1 MDFKTY
7 YETRFESDLRAL
19 LAAIPEKWRRT
30 LWNDPA
36 ALTIQLDR
44 LSKGDAIEVV
54 PADRRPLF
62 AVCLCWT
69 ALIDQAMYKCS
80 GQYYESFRRLSA
92 YPKLTG
98 AGEWTWCH
106 KCTRPI
112 YAITDMHYV
121 DEDGASKAKAL
132 MSAAKDYFRKDIPES
147 LGKLFSIPDELSERI
162 FVECLRELDKR

>member
-1 MDFKTY
+1 MDFETY
-7 YETRFESDLRAL
+7 YKTCFESDLREL
-19 LAAIPEKWRRT
+19 LAAIPQKWKRT

-44 LSKGDAIEVV
+44 LTESDSIEVI
-54 PADRRPLF
+54 PCERRPLF

-69 ALIDQAMYKCS
+69 VLIDQAMFKYS
-80 GQYYESFRRLSA
+80 GHHYEEFRRMSA

-112 YAITDMHYV
+112 YAISHMAYGDPLG
-121 DEDGASKAKAL
+121 ESKAWSY
-132 MSAAKDYFRKDIPES
+132 MPSARDYFRNDIPDS
-147 LGKLFSIPDELSERI
+147 LGRLFGISDELSERI